1 MRDLSQPTVPCR
13 AFYDQLAAETEKRR
27 QANPAATA
35 LDPQSG
41 ASPQLREEL
50 KAHIEALAP
59 QIVALSQDIHAHPE
73 VGYHEFYA
81 ADAVAK
87 LLQAHGIEVERASF
101 GMETSLRAQ
110 IGACVSTPGVG
121 PCASTPD
128 ASPSAGA
135 TSSAEVTFSAD
146 NVGAALEGTAPDA
159 SAVVAADAGH
169 GEKQPTI
176 AILCEYDALPGVGH
190 GCGHNVMCANSVGA
204 FLALAELEKSHPGA
218 LGGRVILQTTPAEEC
233 DTAKEILAQRGML
246 EGVDAAIQTHSY
258 AYDLVDQAWLGVR
271 RMRVVF
277 HGVSAHA
284 ASAPFMGRNALDAVT
299 VAQVG
304 MGLLRQH
311 MLPSDRMHAV
321 VTDGGLVP
329 NVVPERAEMSVIV
342 RSLDAATLRDLVA
355 RVEDVFRGAALATGC
370 GVEIL
375 TGETTNEMPVRA
387 NGPLSQAW
395 VRAQNTV
402 GRTVL
407 PRGVIT
413 EVIAA
418 GTDFGNVSQ
427 RVPGIHPLIK
437 IAPEGTALHT
447 HEFATA
453 AGSPLG
459 DRAAVDGAW
468 GLASVALDY
477 LSDPQLRQAV
487 RADFEASGGVVDV
500 ASFWD

>member
-1 MRDLSQPTVPCR
+1 MRDLSQPTEPCR

-50 KAHIEALAP
+50 KAQVEALSP

-110 IGACVSTPGVG
+110 IGACVSTPG
-121 PCASTPD
+121 
-128 ASPSAGA
+128 ASPSA
-135 TSSAEVTFSAD
+135 D
-146 NVGAALEGTAPDA
+146 NAGAAREGTAPDA

-204 FLALAELEKSHPGA
+204 FLALAELEKRHPGA

-246 EGVDAAIQTHSY
+246 NGVDAAIQTHSY

-299 VAQVG
+299 LAQVG

-342 RSLDAATLRDLVA
+342 RSLDSATLRDLVA

-395 VRAQNTV
+395 VRAQNAA

-500 ASFWD
+500 ASFWEK

>member
-1 MRDLSQPTVPCR
+1 MRDLSQPTVPSR
-13 AFYDQLAAETEKRR
+13 AFYDQLAVETEKRR

-35 LDPQSG
+35 LDPHSG
-41 ASPQLREEL
+41 ASQQLREEL

-73 VGYHEFYA
+73 VGYQEFYA

-110 IGACVSTPGVG
+110 IGGEA
-121 PCASTPD
+121 
-128 ASPSAGA
+128 ASPSAAAAGA
-135 TSSAEVTFSAD
+135 
-146 NVGAALEGTAPDA
+146 NPDA
-159 SAVVAADAGH
+159 PAPAAGAVVAADADRS
-169 GEKQPTI
+169 EKQPTI

-342 RSLDAATLRDLVA
+342 RSLDSATLRDLVA

-370 GVEIL
+370 GMEIL

-395 VRAQNTV
+395 VRAQNAA

-453 AGSPLG
+453 AGSPQG

>member
-1 MRDLSQPTVPCR
+1 MRDLSQPTEPCR
-13 AFYDQLAAETEKRR
+13 AFYDQLATETEKRR

-50 KAHIEALAP
+50 KAQVEALSP

-110 IGACVSTPGVG
+110 IGACVSTPG
-121 PCASTPD
+121 
-128 ASPSAGA
+128 ASPSADA
-135 TSSAEVTFSAD
+135 TFSAD
-146 NVGAALEGTAPDA
+146 NAGAAREGTAPDA

-204 FLALAELEKSHPGA
+204 FLALAELEKRHPGA

-246 EGVDAAIQTHSY
+246 NGVDAAIQTHSY

-342 RSLDAATLRDLVA
+342 RSLDSATLRDLVA

-395 VRAQNTV
+395 VRAQNAA

>member
-1 MRDLSQPTVPCR
+1 MRDLSQPTVPSR
-13 AFYDQLAAETEKRR
+13 AFYDQLAVETEKRR
-27 QANPAATA
+27 QANPTATA
-35 LDPQSG
+35 LDPHSG
-41 ASPQLREEL
+41 ASQQLREEL

-73 VGYHEFYA
+73 VGYQEFYA

-110 IGACVSTPGVG
+110 IGGEA
-121 PCASTPD
+121 
-128 ASPSAGA
+128 ASPSA
-135 TSSAEVTFSAD
+135 
-146 NVGAALEGTAPDA
+146 AAAGAPDA
-159 SAVVAADAGH
+159 GANPDAPAPTAGAVVAADGDRS
-169 GEKQPTI
+169 EKQPTI

-233 DTAKEILAQRGML
+233 DTAKEVLAQRGML
-246 EGVDAAIQTHSY
+246 NGVDAAIQTHSY

-299 VAQVG
+299 LAQVG

-342 RSLDAATLRDLVA
+342 RSLDSATLRDLVA

-370 GVEIL
+370 GMEIL

-395 VRAQNTV
+395 VRAQNAA

-453 AGSPLG
+453 AGSPQG

>member
-1 MRDLSQPTVPCR
+1 MRDLSQPTVPSR
-13 AFYDQLAAETEKRR
+13 AFYDQLAVETEKRR
-27 QANPAATA
+27 QANPTATA
-35 LDPQSG
+35 LDPHGG
-41 ASPQLREEL
+41 ASTQLREEL

-73 VGYHEFYA
+73 VGYQEFYA

-87 LLQAHGIEVERASF
+87 LLQAHSIEVERASF

-110 IGACVSTPGVG
+110 IGG
-121 PCASTPD
+121 
-128 ASPSAGA
+128 
-135 TSSAEVTFSAD
+135 E
-146 NVGAALEGTAPDA
+146 AAN
-159 SAVVAADAGH
+159 
-169 GEKQPTI
+169 QPTI

-370 GVEIL
+370 GMEIL

-453 AGSPLG
+453 AGSPQG
-459 DRAAVDGAW
+459 DQAAVDGAW

-500 ASFWD
+500 ASFWEK

>member
-1 MRDLSQPTVPCR
+1 MRDLSQPTVPSR
-13 AFYDQLAAETEKRR
+13 AFYDQLAVETEKRR
-27 QANPAATA
+27 QANPTATA
-35 LDPQSG
+35 LDSHSG
-41 ASPQLREEL
+41 ASQQLREEL

-73 VGYHEFYA
+73 VGYQEFYA

-110 IGACVSTPGVG
+110 IGGEAASSST
-121 PCASTPD
+121 A
-128 ASPSAGA
+128 AAG
-135 TSSAEVTFSAD
+135 
-146 NVGAALEGTAPDA
+146 APDA
-159 SAVVAADAGH
+159 GDNPDAPAPAAGAVVAADGDRS
-169 GEKQPTI
+169 EKQPTI

>member
-1 MRDLSQPTVPCR
+1 MRDLSQPTVPSR
-13 AFYDQLAAETEKRR
+13 AFYDQLAVETEKRR
-27 QANPAATA
+27 QANPTATA
-35 LDPQSG
+35 LDPHCG
-41 ASPQLREEL
+41 ASTQLREEL

-73 VGYHEFYA
+73 VGYQEFYA

-87 LLQAHGIEVERASF
+87 LLQAHSIEVERASF

-110 IGACVSTPGVG
+110 IGGEAAG
-121 PCASTPD
+121 AD
-128 ASPSAGA
+128 ATPSAG
-135 TSSAEVTFSAD
+135 D
-146 NVGAALEGTAPDA
+146 GAPDA
-159 SAVVAADAGH
+159 GAVVAADAERS
-169 GEKQPTI
+169 EKQPTI

-233 DTAKEILAQRGML
+233 DTAKEVLAQRGML

-299 VAQVG
+299 LAQVG

-342 RSLDAATLRDLVA
+342 RSLDSATLRDLVA

-395 VRAQNTV
+395 VRAQNAA

-477 LSDPQLRQAV
+477 LSDPQLRQDV

>member
-1 MRDLSQPTVPCR
+1 MRDLSQPTVPSR
-13 AFYDQLAAETEKRR
+13 AFYDQLAVETEKRR
-27 QANPAATA
+27 QANPTATA
-35 LDPQSG
+35 LDSHSG
-41 ASPQLREEL
+41 ASQQLREEL

-73 VGYHEFYA
+73 VGYQEFYA

-110 IGACVSTPGVG
+110 IGGEAASSST
-121 PCASTPD
+121 A
-128 ASPSAGA
+128 AAG
-135 TSSAEVTFSAD
+135 
-146 NVGAALEGTAPDA
+146 APDA
-159 SAVVAADAGH
+159 GDNPDAPAPAAGAVVAADGDRS
-169 GEKQPTI
+169 EKQPTI

-218 LGGRVILQTTPAEEC
+218 LGGQVILQTTPAEEC

-342 RSLDAATLRDLVA
+342 RSLDSATLRDLVA

>member
-1 MRDLSQPTVPCR
+1 MRDLSQPTVPSR
-13 AFYDQLAAETEKRR
+13 AFYDQLAVETEKRR
-27 QANPAATA
+27 QANPTATA
-35 LDPQSG
+35 LDPHGG
-41 ASPQLREEL
+41 ASTQLREEL

-73 VGYHEFYA
+73 VGYQEFYA

-87 LLQAHGIEVERASF
+87 LLQAHGIEIERASF

-110 IGACVSTPGVG
+110 IGGEAAG
-121 PCASTPD
+121 AD
-128 ASPSAGA
+128 ATPSAG
-135 TSSAEVTFSAD
+135 D
-146 NVGAALEGTAPDA
+146 GAPDA
-159 SAVVAADAGH
+159 GAVVAADAERS
-169 GEKQPTI
+169 EKQPTI

-342 RSLDAATLRDLVA
+342 RSLDSATLRDLVA

-487 RADFEASGGVVDV
+487 HADFEASGGVVDV

>member
-1 MRDLSQPTVPCR
+1 MRDLSQPTVPSR
-13 AFYDQLAAETEKRR
+13 AFYDQLAVETEKRR
-27 QANPAATA
+27 QANPTATA
-35 LDPQSG
+35 LDPHCG
-41 ASPQLREEL
+41 ASTQLREEL

-73 VGYHEFYA
+73 VGYQEFYA

-110 IGACVSTPGVG
+110 IGGEATG
-121 PCASTPD
+121 AD
-128 ASPSAGA
+128 ATPSAG
-135 TSSAEVTFSAD
+135 D
-146 NVGAALEGTAPDA
+146 GAPDA
-159 SAVVAADAGH
+159 GAIVAADAERS
-169 GEKQPTI
+169 EKQPTI

-299 VAQVG
+299 LAQVG

-342 RSLDAATLRDLVA
+342 RSLDSATLRDLVA

-395 VRAQNTV
+395 VRAQSAA

-487 RADFEASGGVVDV
+487 HADFEASGGVVDV

>member
-1 MRDLSQPTVPCR
+1 MRNLSQPTVPSR
-13 AFYDQLAAETEKRR
+13 AFYDQLAVETEKRR
-27 QANPAATA
+27 QANPTATA
-35 LDPQSG
+35 LDPHGG
-41 ASPQLREEL
+41 ASTQLREEL

-73 VGYHEFYA
+73 VGYQEFYA

-110 IGACVSTPGVG
+110 IGGEA
-121 PCASTPD
+121 
-128 ASPSAGA
+128 ASPSA
-135 TSSAEVTFSAD
+135 
-146 NVGAALEGTAPDA
+146 AAAGAPDA
-159 SAVVAADAGH
+159 GDNPDAPAPAAGAVVAADGDRS
-169 GEKQPTI
+169 EKQPTI

-246 EGVDAAIQTHSY
+246 NGVDAAIQTHSY

-342 RSLDAATLRDLVA
+342 RSLDSATLRDLVA

-370 GVEIL
+370 GMEIL

-395 VRAQNTV
+395 VRAQNAA

-453 AGSPLG
+453 AGSPQG

>member
-1 MRDLSQPTVPCR
+1 MRDLSQPTVPSR
-13 AFYDQLAAETEKRR
+13 AFYDQLAVETEKRR

-50 KAHIEALAP
+50 KAQVEALSP

-110 IGACVSTPGVG
+110 IGACVSTPG
-121 PCASTPD
+121 
-128 ASPSAGA
+128 ASPSADA
-135 TSSAEVTFSAD
+135 TFSAD
-146 NVGAALEGTAPDA
+146 NAGAAREGTAPDA

-204 FLALAELEKSHPGA
+204 FLALAELEKRHPGA

-246 EGVDAAIQTHSY
+246 NGVDAAIQTHSY

-299 VAQVG
+299 LAQVG

-342 RSLDAATLRDLVA
+342 RSLDSATLRDLVA

-395 VRAQNTV
+395 VRAQNAA

-459 DRAAVDGAW
+459 DCAAVDGAW

-500 ASFWD
+500 ASFWEK

>member
-41 ASPQLREEL
+41 AGPQLREEL

-73 VGYHEFYA
+73 VGYQEFYA

-110 IGACVSTPGVG
+110 IGGEA
-121 PCASTPD
+121 
-128 ASPSAGA
+128 ASPSAPA
-135 TSSAEVTFSAD
+135 P
-146 NVGAALEGTAPDA
+146 TAG
-159 SAVVAADAGH
+159 AVVAADADRS
-169 GEKQPTI
+169 EKQPTI

-299 VAQVG
+299 LAQVG

-342 RSLDAATLRDLVA
+342 RSLDSATLRDLVA

-453 AGSPLG
+453 AGSPQG

-500 ASFWD
+500 ASFWEK

>member
-1 MRDLSQPTVPCR
+1 MRDLSQPTVPSR
-13 AFYDQLAAETEKRR
+13 AFYDQLAIETEKRR
-27 QANPAATA
+27 QANPTATA
-35 LDPQSG
+35 LDPHYG
-41 ASPQLREEL
+41 ASTQLREEL

-73 VGYHEFYA
+73 VGYQEFYA

-110 IGACVSTPGVG
+110 IGGEA
-121 PCASTPD
+121 
-128 ASPSAGA
+128 ASPSAAAAGA
-135 TSSAEVTFSAD
+135 
-146 NVGAALEGTAPDA
+146 NPDA
-159 SAVVAADAGH
+159 PAPAAGAVVAADADRS
-169 GEKQPTI
+169 EKQPTI

-218 LGGRVILQTTPAEEC
+218 LGGQVILQTTPAEEC

-342 RSLDAATLRDLVA
+342 RSLDSATLRDLVA

-370 GVEIL
+370 GMEIL

-395 VRAQNTV
+395 VRAQNAA

-453 AGSPLG
+453 AGSPQG

-487 RADFEASGGVVDV
+487 RADFEATGGVVDV

>member
-1 MRDLSQPTVPCR
+1 MRDLSQPTVPSR
-13 AFYDQLAAETEKRR
+13 AFYDQLAVETEKRR
-27 QANPAATA
+27 QANPTATA
-35 LDPQSG
+35 LDPHCG
-41 ASPQLREEL
+41 ASTQLREEL

-73 VGYHEFYA
+73 VGYQEFYA

-110 IGACVSTPGVG
+110 IGGEA
-121 PCASTPD
+121 ASSSAAAAGANPD
-128 ASPSAGA
+128 APAPAAG
-135 TSSAEVTFSAD
+135 
-146 NVGAALEGTAPDA
+146 
-159 SAVVAADAGH
+159 AVVAADADRS
-169 GEKQPTI
+169 EKQPTI

-233 DTAKEILAQRGML
+233 DTAKEVLAQRGML
-246 EGVDAAIQTHSY
+246 NGVDAAIQTHSY

-299 VAQVG
+299 LAQVG

-370 GVEIL
+370 GMEIL

-395 VRAQNTV
+395 VRAQNAA

-453 AGSPLG
+453 AGSPQG

>member
-50 KAHIEALAP
+50 KAQVEALSP

-110 IGACVSTPGVG
+110 IGACVSTPG
-121 PCASTPD
+121 
-128 ASPSAGA
+128 ASPSADA
-135 TSSAEVTFSAD
+135 TFSAD
-146 NVGAALEGTAPDA
+146 NAGAALEGTAPDT

-299 VAQVG
+299 LAQVG

-342 RSLDAATLRDLVA
+342 RSLDSATLRDLVA

-395 VRAQNTV
+395 VRAQNAA

-477 LSDPQLRQAV
+477 LSDPQLREAV

>member
-1 MRDLSQPTVPCR
+1 MRDLSQPTVPSR
-13 AFYDQLAAETEKRR
+13 AFYDQLAVETEKRR
-27 QANPAATA
+27 QANPTATA
-35 LDPQSG
+35 LDPHGG
-41 ASPQLREEL
+41 ASIQLREEL

-73 VGYHEFYA
+73 VGYQEFYA

-87 LLQAHGIEVERASF
+87 LLQAHSIEVERASF

-110 IGACVSTPGVG
+110 IGGEA
-121 PCASTPD
+121 
-128 ASPSAGA
+128 ASPSAPA
-135 TSSAEVTFSAD
+135 P
-146 NVGAALEGTAPDA
+146 TAG
-159 SAVVAADAGH
+159 AVVAADADRS
-169 GEKQPTI
+169 EKQPTI

-342 RSLDAATLRDLVA
+342 RSLDPDTLRDLVA

-370 GVEIL
+370 GMDIL

-453 AGSPLG
+453 AGSPQG

-500 ASFWD
+500 ASFWEK

>member
-1 MRDLSQPTVPCR
+1 MRDLSQPTVPSR
-13 AFYDQLAAETEKRR
+13 AFYDQLAVETEKRR
-27 QANPAATA
+27 QANPTATA
-35 LDPQSG
+35 LDSHSG
-41 ASPQLREEL
+41 ASQQLREEL

-73 VGYHEFYA
+73 VGYQEFYA

-110 IGACVSTPGVG
+110 IGGEA
-121 PCASTPD
+121 
-128 ASPSAGA
+128 ASPSA
-135 TSSAEVTFSAD
+135 
-146 NVGAALEGTAPDA
+146 AAAGAPDA
-159 SAVVAADAGH
+159 GANPDAPAPAAGAVVAADADRS
-169 GEKQPTI
+169 EKQPTI

-233 DTAKEILAQRGML
+233 DTAKEVLAQRGML
-246 EGVDAAIQTHSY
+246 NGVDAAIQTHSY

-299 VAQVG
+299 LAQVG

-342 RSLDAATLRDLVA
+342 RSLDSATLRDLVA

-395 VRAQNTV
+395 VRAQNAA
-402 GRTVL
+402 GRMVL

>member
-1 MRDLSQPTVPCR
+1 MRDLSQPTVPSR
-13 AFYDQLAAETEKRR
+13 AFYDQLAVETEKRR
-27 QANPAATA
+27 QANPTATA
-35 LDPQSG
+35 LDSHSG
-41 ASPQLREEL
+41 ASQQLREEL

-73 VGYHEFYA
+73 VGYQEFYA

-110 IGACVSTPGVG
+110 IGGEAASSST
-121 PCASTPD
+121 A
-128 ASPSAGA
+128 AAG
-135 TSSAEVTFSAD
+135 
-146 NVGAALEGTAPDA
+146 APDA
-159 SAVVAADAGH
+159 GDNPDAPAPAAGAVVAADGDRS
-169 GEKQPTI
+169 EKQPTI

-342 RSLDAATLRDLVA
+342 RSLDSATLRDLVA

-370 GVEIL
+370 GMEIL

-395 VRAQNTV
+395 VRAQNAA

-453 AGSPLG
+453 AGSPQG

-477 LSDPQLRQAV
+477 LSDPQMRQAV
-487 RADFEASGGVVDV
+487 RADFEATGGVVDV

>member
-1 MRDLSQPTVPCR
+1 MRDLSQPTVPSR
-13 AFYDQLAAETEKRR
+13 AFYDQLAVETEKRR
-27 QANPAATA
+27 QANPTATA
-35 LDPQSG
+35 LDPHGG
-41 ASPQLREEL
+41 ASIQLREEL

-73 VGYHEFYA
+73 VGYQEFYA

-87 LLQAHGIEVERASF
+87 LLQAHSIEVERASF

-110 IGACVSTPGVG
+110 IGGEAATPST
-121 PCASTPD
+121 A
-128 ASPSAGA
+128 AAGA
-135 TSSAEVTFSAD
+135 
-146 NVGAALEGTAPDA
+146 NPAAPAPA
-159 SAVVAADAGH
+159 AGAVVAADADRS
-169 GEKQPTI
+169 EKQPTI

-233 DTAKEILAQRGML
+233 DTAKEVLAQRGML

-395 VRAQNTV
+395 VRAQNTA

-500 ASFWD
+500 ASFWKK

>member
-1 MRDLSQPTVPCR
+1 MRDLSQPTVPSR
-13 AFYDQLAAETEKRR
+13 AFYDQLAVETKKRR
-27 QANPAATA
+27 QANPTATA
-35 LDPQSG
+35 LDPHCG
-41 ASPQLREEL
+41 ASQQLREEL

-73 VGYHEFYA
+73 VGYQEFYA

-87 LLQAHGIEVERASF
+87 LLQTHDIEVERASF

-110 IGACVSTPGVG
+110 IGGEATG
-121 PCASTPD
+121 AD
-128 ASPSAGA
+128 ATPSAG
-135 TSSAEVTFSAD
+135 D
-146 NVGAALEGTAPDA
+146 GAPDA
-159 SAVVAADAGH
+159 GAVVAADAERS
-169 GEKQPTI
+169 EKQPTI

-299 VAQVG
+299 LAQVG

-342 RSLDAATLRDLVA
+342 RSLDSATLRDLVS

-370 GVEIL
+370 GMEIL

-395 VRAQNTV
+395 VRAQNAA

-487 RADFEASGGVVDV
+487 HADFEASGGVVDV

>member
-1 MRDLSQPTVPCR
+1 MRDLSQPTEPCR

-50 KAHIEALAP
+50 KAQVEALSP

-110 IGACVSTPGVG
+110 IGACVSTPG
-121 PCASTPD
+121 
-128 ASPSAGA
+128 ASPSADA
-135 TSSAEVTFSAD
+135 TFSAD
-146 NVGAALEGTAPDA
+146 NAGAAREGTAPDT

-204 FLALAELEKSHPGA
+204 FLALAELEKRHPGA

-299 VAQVG
+299 LAQVG

-342 RSLDAATLRDLVA
+342 RSLDSATLRDLVA

-370 GVEIL
+370 GMEIL

-395 VRAQNTV
+395 VRAQNAA

-459 DRAAVDGAW
+459 DRAAVDGAL

-477 LSDPQLRQAV
+477 LSDPQLREAV

-500 ASFWD
+500 ASFWEK

>member
-1 MRDLSQPTVPCR
+1 MRDLSQPTVPSR
-13 AFYDQLAAETEKRR
+13 AFYDQLAVETEKRR
-27 QANPAATA
+27 QANPTATA
-35 LDPQSG
+35 LDPHSG
-41 ASPQLREEL
+41 ASQQLREEL

-73 VGYHEFYA
+73 VGYQEFYA

-110 IGACVSTPGVG
+110 IGGEA
-121 PCASTPD
+121 
-128 ASPSAGA
+128 ASPSAAAAGA
-135 TSSAEVTFSAD
+135 
-146 NVGAALEGTAPDA
+146 NPDA
-159 SAVVAADAGH
+159 PAPAAGAVVAADADRS
-169 GEKQPTI
+169 EKQPTI

-233 DTAKEILAQRGML
+233 DTAKEVLAQRGML

-299 VAQVG
+299 LAQVG

-395 VRAQNTV
+395 VRAQNAA

>member
-1 MRDLSQPTVPCR
+1 MRDLSQPTVPSR
-13 AFYDQLAAETEKRR
+13 AFYDQLAIETEKRR
-27 QANPAATA
+27 QANPTATA
-35 LDPQSG
+35 LDPHCG
-41 ASPQLREEL
+41 ASTQLREEL

-73 VGYHEFYA
+73 VGYQEFYA

-110 IGACVSTPGVG
+110 IGGEA
-121 PCASTPD
+121 
-128 ASPSAGA
+128 ASPSADTAG
-135 TSSAEVTFSAD
+135 
-146 NVGAALEGTAPDA
+146 APDA
-159 SAVVAADAGH
+159 GANPDAPAPAAGAVVAADADRS
-169 GEKQPTI
+169 EQQPTI

>member
-1 MRDLSQPTVPCR
+1 MRDLSQPTVPSR
-13 AFYDQLAAETEKRR
+13 AFYDQLAVETEKRR
-27 QANPAATA
+27 QANPTATA
-35 LDPQSG
+35 LDPHGG
-41 ASPQLREEL
+41 ASTQLREEL

-73 VGYHEFYA
+73 VGYQEFYA

-87 LLQAHGIEVERASF
+87 LLQAHSIEVERASF

-110 IGACVSTPGVG
+110 IGGEAATPST
-121 PCASTPD
+121 D
-128 ASPSAGA
+128 A
-135 TSSAEVTFSAD
+135 AD
-146 NVGAALEGTAPDA
+146 
-159 SAVVAADAGH
+159 AVVAADADRS
-169 GEKQPTI
+169 EKQPTI

-204 FLALAELEKSHPGA
+204 FLALAELEKHHPGA

-329 NVVPERAEMSVIV
+329 NVVPERAEMSVI
-342 RSLDAATLRDLVA
+342 
-355 RVEDVFRGAALATGC
+355 VFRGAALATGC

>member
-1 MRDLSQPTVPCR
+1 MRDLSQPTVPSR
-13 AFYDQLAAETEKRR
+13 AFYDQLAVETEKRR
-27 QANPAATA
+27 QANPTATA
-35 LDPQSG
+35 LDPHYG
-41 ASPQLREEL
+41 ASQQLREEL

-73 VGYHEFYA
+73 VGYQEFYA

-87 LLQAHGIEVERASF
+87 LLQAHGIEVESASF

-110 IGACVSTPGVG
+110 IGGEAAT
-121 PCASTPD
+121 
-128 ASPSAGA
+128 PSA
-135 TSSAEVTFSAD
+135 
-146 NVGAALEGTAPDA
+146 AAAGAPDA
-159 SAVVAADAGH
+159 GDNPAAPAPAAGAVVAADAGRS
-169 GEKQPTI
+169 EKQPTI

-233 DTAKEILAQRGML
+233 DTAKEVLAQRGML
-246 EGVDAAIQTHSY
+246 EGVDGAIQTHSY

-342 RSLDAATLRDLVA
+342 RSLDSATLRDLVA

-395 VRAQNTV
+395 VRAQNAA

>member
-1 MRDLSQPTVPCR
+1 MRDLSQPTVPSR
-13 AFYDQLAAETEKRR
+13 AFYDQLAIETEKRR
-27 QANPAATA
+27 QANPTATA
-35 LDPQSG
+35 LDPHYG
-41 ASPQLREEL
+41 ASTQLREEL

-73 VGYHEFYA
+73 VGYQEFYA

-110 IGACVSTPGVG
+110 IGGEA
-121 PCASTPD
+121 
-128 ASPSAGA
+128 ASPSAAAAGA
-135 TSSAEVTFSAD
+135 
-146 NVGAALEGTAPDA
+146 NPDA
-159 SAVVAADAGH
+159 PAPAAGAVVAADADRS
-169 GEKQPTI
+169 EKQPTI

-321 VTDGGLVP
+321 VTDGGLVA

-342 RSLDAATLRDLVA
+342 RSLDSATLRDLVA

-370 GVEIL
+370 GMEIL

-395 VRAQNTV
+395 VRAQNAA

-453 AGSPLG
+453 AGSPQG

-487 RADFEASGGVVDV
+487 RADFEATGGVVDV

>member
-1 MRDLSQPTVPCR
+1 MRDLSQPTVPSR
-13 AFYDQLAAETEKRR
+13 AFYDQLAVETEKRR
-27 QANPAATA
+27 QANPTATA
-35 LDPQSG
+35 LDPHGG
-41 ASPQLREEL
+41 ASTQLREEL

-73 VGYHEFYA
+73 VGYQEFYA

-110 IGACVSTPGVG
+110 IGGEATG
-121 PCASTPD
+121 AD
-128 ASPSAGA
+128 ATPSAG
-135 TSSAEVTFSAD
+135 D
-146 NVGAALEGTAPDA
+146 GAPDA
-159 SAVVAADAGH
+159 GAIVAADAERS
-169 GEKQPTI
+169 EKQPTI

-204 FLALAELEKSHPGA
+204 FLALAELEKHHPGA
-218 LGGRVILQTTPAEEC
+218 LSGRVILQTTPAEEC
-233 DTAKEILAQRGML
+233 DTAKEVLAQRGML

-342 RSLDAATLRDLVA
+342 RSLDSATLRDLVS

>member
-1 MRDLSQPTVPCR
+1 MRDLSQPTVPSR
-13 AFYDQLAAETEKRR
+13 AFYDQLAVETEKRR
-27 QANPAATA
+27 QANPTATA
-35 LDPQSG
+35 LDPHGG
-41 ASPQLREEL
+41 ASTQLREEL

-73 VGYHEFYA
+73 VGYQEFYA

-110 IGACVSTPGVG
+110 IGGEAATPSTDTAG
-121 PCASTPD
+121 ANPD
-128 ASPSAGA
+128 APAPTAG
-135 TSSAEVTFSAD
+135 
-146 NVGAALEGTAPDA
+146 
-159 SAVVAADAGH
+159 AVVAADADRS
-169 GEKQPTI
+169 EKQPTI

-233 DTAKEILAQRGML
+233 DTAKEVLAQRGML
-246 EGVDAAIQTHSY
+246 NGVDAAIQTHSY

-299 VAQVG
+299 LAQVG

-342 RSLDAATLRDLVA
+342 RSLDSATLRDLVA

-370 GVEIL
+370 GMEIL

-395 VRAQNTV
+395 VRAQNAA

-453 AGSPLG
+453 AGSPQG

>member
-1 MRDLSQPTVPCR
+1 MRDLSQPTVPSR
-13 AFYDQLAAETEKRR
+13 AFYDQLAVETEKRR
-27 QANPAATA
+27 QANPTATA
-35 LDPQSG
+35 LDPHSG
-41 ASPQLREEL
+41 ASQQLREEL

-73 VGYHEFYA
+73 VGYQEFYA

-110 IGACVSTPGVG
+110 IGGEA
-121 PCASTPD
+121 
-128 ASPSAGA
+128 ASPSAAAAGA
-135 TSSAEVTFSAD
+135 NLDAPAP
-146 NVGAALEGTAPDA
+146 AAG
-159 SAVVAADAGH
+159 AVVAADADRS
-169 GEKQPTI
+169 EKQPTI

-204 FLALAELEKSHPGA
+204 FLALVELEKSHPGA

-233 DTAKEILAQRGML
+233 DTAKEVLAQRGML
-246 EGVDAAIQTHSY
+246 NGVDAAIQTHSY

-299 VAQVG
+299 LAQVG

-342 RSLDAATLRDLVA
+342 RSLDSATLRDLVA

-370 GVEIL
+370 GMEIL

-395 VRAQNTV
+395 VRAQNAA

-453 AGSPLG
+453 AGSPQG

-477 LSDPQLRQAV
+477 LNDPQLRQAV

>member
-1 MRDLSQPTVPCR
+1 MRDLSQPTVPSR
-13 AFYDQLAAETEKRR
+13 AFYDQLAVETEKRR
-27 QANPAATA
+27 QANPTATA
-35 LDPQSG
+35 LDPHGG
-41 ASPQLREEL
+41 ASQQLREEL

-73 VGYHEFYA
+73 VGYQEFYA

-87 LLQAHGIEVERASF
+87 LLQAHSIEVERASF

-110 IGACVSTPGVG
+110 IGGEAASSST
-121 PCASTPD
+121 A
-128 ASPSAGA
+128 AAG
-135 TSSAEVTFSAD
+135 
-146 NVGAALEGTAPDA
+146 APDA
-159 SAVVAADAGH
+159 GDNPDAPAPAAGAVVAADGDRS
-169 GEKQPTI
+169 EKQPTI
-176 AILCEYDALPGVGH
+176 AILCEYDALPGVGP

-218 LGGRVILQTTPAEEC
+218 LGGQVILQTTPAEEC

>member
-1 MRDLSQPTVPCR
+1 MRDLSQPTVPSR
-13 AFYDQLAAETEKRR
+13 AFYDQLAVETEKRR
-27 QANPAATA
+27 QANPTATA
-35 LDPQSG
+35 LDPHGG
-41 ASPQLREEL
+41 ASTQLREEL

-73 VGYHEFYA
+73 VGYQEFYA

-110 IGACVSTPGVG
+110 IGGEAT
-121 PCASTPD
+121 D
-128 ASPSAGA
+128 ADATPSAG
-135 TSSAEVTFSAD
+135 D
-146 NVGAALEGTAPDA
+146 GAPDA
-159 SAVVAADAGH
+159 GAVVAADADRS
-169 GEKQPTI
+169 EKQPTI

-204 FLALAELEKSHPGA
+204 FLALAELEKHHPGV

-233 DTAKEILAQRGML
+233 DTAKEVLAQRGML

-342 RSLDAATLRDLVA
+342 RSLDSDTLRDLVS

-395 VRAQNTV
+395 VRAQNAA

>member
-1 MRDLSQPTVPCR
+1 MRDLSQPTVPSR
-13 AFYDQLAAETEKRR
+13 AFYDQLAVETEKRR
-27 QANPAATA
+27 QANPTATA
-35 LDPQSG
+35 LDPHGG
-41 ASPQLREEL
+41 ASQQLREEL

-73 VGYHEFYA
+73 VGYQEFYA

-87 LLQAHGIEVERASF
+87 LLQAHSIEVERASF

-110 IGACVSTPGVG
+110 IGGEA
-121 PCASTPD
+121 
-128 ASPSAGA
+128 ASPSAAAAG
-135 TSSAEVTFSAD
+135 D
-146 NVGAALEGTAPDA
+146 NPAAPAPTAG
-159 SAVVAADAGH
+159 AVVAADADRS
-169 GEKQPTI
+169 EKQPTI

-395 VRAQNTV
+395 VRAQNTA

>member
-1 MRDLSQPTVPCR
+1 MRDLSQPTVPSR
-13 AFYDQLAAETEKRR
+13 AFYDQLAVETEKRR
-27 QANPAATA
+27 QANPTATA
-35 LDPQSG
+35 LDPHCG
-41 ASPQLREEL
+41 ASTQLREEL

-73 VGYHEFYA
+73 VGYQEFYA

-110 IGACVSTPGVG
+110 IGGEA
-121 PCASTPD
+121 ASSSAAAAGANPD
-128 ASPSAGA
+128 APAPAAG
-135 TSSAEVTFSAD
+135 
-146 NVGAALEGTAPDA
+146 
-159 SAVVAADAGH
+159 AVVAADADRS
-169 GEKQPTI
+169 EKQPTI

-233 DTAKEILAQRGML
+233 DTAKEVLAQRGML

-299 VAQVG
+299 LAQVG

-370 GVEIL
+370 GMEIL

-395 VRAQNTV
+395 VRAQNAA

-453 AGSPLG
+453 AGSPQG

>member
-1 MRDLSQPTVPCR
+1 MRDLSQPTVPSR
-13 AFYDQLAAETEKRR
+13 AFYDQLAVETEKRR
-27 QANPAATA
+27 QANPTATA
-35 LDPQSG
+35 LDPHCG
-41 ASPQLREEL
+41 ASTQLREEL

-73 VGYHEFYA
+73 VGYQEFYA

-110 IGACVSTPGVG
+110 IGGEA
-121 PCASTPD
+121 
-128 ASPSAGA
+128 ASPSA
-135 TSSAEVTFSAD
+135 
-146 NVGAALEGTAPDA
+146 AAAGAPDA
-159 SAVVAADAGH
+159 GDNPDAPAPAAGAVVAADGDRS
-169 GEKQPTI
+169 EKQPTI

-246 EGVDAAIQTHSY
+246 NGVDAAIQTHSY

-342 RSLDAATLRDLVA
+342 RSLDSATLRDLVA

-370 GVEIL
+370 GMEIL

-395 VRAQNTV
+395 VRAQNAA

-453 AGSPLG
+453 AGSPQG

>member
-1 MRDLSQPTVPCR
+1 MRDLSQPTVPSR
-13 AFYDQLAAETEKRR
+13 AFYDQLAVETEKRR
-27 QANPAATA
+27 QANPTATA
-35 LDPQSG
+35 LDPHGG
-41 ASPQLREEL
+41 ASIQLREEL

-73 VGYHEFYA
+73 VGYQEFYA

-87 LLQAHGIEVERASF
+87 LLQAHSIEVERASF

-110 IGACVSTPGVG
+110 IGSEAATPST
-121 PCASTPD
+121 A
-128 ASPSAGA
+128 AAGA
-135 TSSAEVTFSAD
+135 
-146 NVGAALEGTAPDA
+146 NPAAPAPA
-159 SAVVAADAGH
+159 AGAVVAADADRS
-169 GEKQPTI
+169 EKQPTI

-342 RSLDAATLRDLVA
+342 RSLDAATLRDLVT

>member
-1 MRDLSQPTVPCR
+1 M
-13 AFYDQLAAETEKRR
+13 
-27 QANPAATA
+27 
-35 LDPQSG
+35 
-41 ASPQLREEL
+41 
-50 KAHIEALAP
+50 
-59 QIVALSQDIHAHPE
+59 
-73 VGYHEFYA
+73 
-81 ADAVAK
+81 
-87 LLQAHGIEVERASF
+87 
-101 GMETSLRAQ
+101 
-110 IGACVSTPGVG
+110 
-121 PCASTPD
+121 
-128 ASPSAGA
+128 
-135 TSSAEVTFSAD
+135 
-146 NVGAALEGTAPDA
+146 
-159 SAVVAADAGH
+159 
-169 GEKQPTI
+169 
-176 AILCEYDALPGVGH
+176 CEYDALPGVGH

-204 FLALAELEKSHPGA
+204 FLALAELEKHHPGA

-395 VRAQNTV
+395 VRAQNAA

-453 AGSPLG
+453 AGSPQG

>member
-1 MRDLSQPTVPCR
+1 MRDLSQPTVPSR
-13 AFYDQLAAETEKRR
+13 AFYDQLAVETEKRR
-27 QANPAATA
+27 QANPTATA
-35 LDPQSG
+35 LDPHCG
-41 ASPQLREEL
+41 ASTQLREEL

-73 VGYHEFYA
+73 VGYQEFYA

-110 IGACVSTPGVG
+110 IGGEA
-121 PCASTPD
+121 ASSSAAAAGANPD
-128 ASPSAGA
+128 APAPAAG
-135 TSSAEVTFSAD
+135 
-146 NVGAALEGTAPDA
+146 
-159 SAVVAADAGH
+159 AVVAADADRS
-169 GEKQPTI
+169 EKQPTI

-342 RSLDAATLRDLVA
+342 RSLDAATLRDLVT

>member
-1 MRDLSQPTVPCR
+1 MRDLSQPTVPSR
-13 AFYDQLAAETEKRR
+13 AFYDQLAIETEKRR
-27 QANPAATA
+27 QANPTATA
-35 LDPQSG
+35 LDPHCG
-41 ASPQLREEL
+41 ASTQLREEL

-73 VGYHEFYA
+73 VGYQEFYA

-110 IGACVSTPGVG
+110 IGGEAATPSTDTAG
-121 PCASTPD
+121 ANPD
-128 ASPSAGA
+128 APAPTAG
-135 TSSAEVTFSAD
+135 
-146 NVGAALEGTAPDA
+146 
-159 SAVVAADAGH
+159 AVVAADADRS
-169 GEKQPTI
+169 EKQPTI

-218 LGGRVILQTTPAEEC
+218 LGGQVILQTTPAEEC

-395 VRAQNTV
+395 VRAQNAA

-453 AGSPLG
+453 AGSPQG